1 MKNEEIIFLKKREP
15 KTEKNG
21 TSMYCYVII
30 SECAMW
36 HSCVIESFRVH
47 EGFIHFS
54 R

>member
-1 MKNEEIIFLKKREP
+1 MKNEENNLKKKKGTKNR
-15 KTEKNG
+15 KNG